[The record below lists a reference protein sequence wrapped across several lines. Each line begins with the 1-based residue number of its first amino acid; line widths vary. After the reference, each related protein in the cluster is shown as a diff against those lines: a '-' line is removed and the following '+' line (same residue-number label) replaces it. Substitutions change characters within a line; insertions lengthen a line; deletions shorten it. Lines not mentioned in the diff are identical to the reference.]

1 MATGPAGAK
10 RPKVIIVGAGVGGL
24 AAALISAAQ
33 GLDTLVIEAAGAPGG
48 KLRSVDVAGQS
59 LDVGPTVFTL
69 ADVFESLF
77 EECGGALR
85 DHLTL
90 TRAERLARHFWTDGS
105 RLDLFADIEANVAAI
120 RDFSDARE
128 AEGYRAFAARAA
140 RIHAT
145 LDRSYMRASRPNP
158 ISLAARIGWRRW
170 RDILAI
176 SPFQTLWPALGAHF
190 RDPRLRQLFGR
201 YATYC
206 GSSPFLAPATLMLV
220 ADVEREGVW
229 YVEGGMIKLAEALA
243 GFAEARGAR
252 FQYGERVESL
262 VVEGGRA
269 RAVVTDSGKRFEAD
283 AILYNGDVSGLGL
296 LGPQAQAAAKPTPPG
311 ARSLSAVTF
320 AGVGSI
326 EGAPLIRHNVFFGDD
341 YPEEFDAIFKRGRAP
356 ARPTVYVCAGD
367 RGDADTKPGETER
380 LFCLINAPP
389 EGPHALGGQE
399 IERCEKAA
407 MRVMEDCGA
416 RLTWTQRAV
425 TTPADFATF
434 FPATGGALYG
444 PATHG
449 WRASFMRPGA
459 RSRLP
464 GLYLAGGGV
473 HPGPGVPM
481 AALSGRQ
488 AALAM
493 LSDLSWRPDPT
504 SLRPSRREATSGG
517 TSTPSAT
524 TDSMV

>member
-1 MATGPAGAK
+1 MAT
-10 RPKVIIVGAGVGGL
+10 RPKVIVIGAGVGGL
-24 AAALISAAQ
+24 VAALMAAAR
-33 GLDTLVIEAAGAPGG
+33 GFDTLVIEAAGAPGG
-48 KLRSVDVAGQS
+48 KLRAIDVAGHS

-69 ADVFESLF
+69 REVFESLF
-77 EECGGALR
+77 EECGGALG

-90 TRAERLARHFWTDGS
+90 TRAQRLARHFWTDGS
-105 RLDLFADIEANVAAI
+105 RLDLVADIEANVAAI
-120 RDFSDARE
+120 REFSDARE
-128 AEGYRAFAARAA
+128 ADGYRAFAARAA

-145 LDRSYMRASRPNP
+145 LDRPFMRAARPNP
-158 ISLAARIGWRRW
+158 FSLAARIGWRRW
-170 RDILAI
+170 RDVLAI
-176 SPFQTLWPALGAHF
+176 SPFYTLWGALGAHF

-229 YVEGGMIKLAEALA
+229 YIEGGMIKLAEALA
-243 GFAEARGAR
+243 GFAAARGAR
-252 FQYGERVESL
+252 FQYGARVERL

-269 RAVVTDSGKRFEAD
+269 RGVVTSLGERFDAD
-283 AILYNGDVSGLGL
+283 AILFNGDVSGLPL
-296 LGPQAQAAAKPTPPG
+296 LGPQACSASAPTPPG

-320 AGVGSI
+320 AGVGAI
-326 EGAPLIRHNVFFGDD
+326 DGAPLIRHNVFFGDD
-341 YPEEFDAIFKRGRAP
+341 YAEEFDAIFRRGQSP
-356 ARPTVYVCAGD
+356 ARPTVYVCASD

-389 EGPHALGGQE
+389 EGARPLGAEE
-399 IERCEKAA
+399 IERCEAA
-407 MRVMEDCGA
+407 AIGVMGDCGA
-416 RLTWTQRAV
+416 RLTWRERTL
-425 TTPADFATF
+425 TTPADFATR

-444 PATHG
+444 QATHG
-449 WRASFMRPGA
+449 WRASFLRPAA

-493 LSDLSWRPDPT
+493 ISDLS
-504 SLRPSRREATSGG
+504 
-517 TSTPSAT
+517 
-524 TDSMV
+524 MK